1 MLQKSVLVVASKV
14 KIQKKNWREAG
25 SGFIFPAGRA
35 ERVTRNS
42 ELGTWATRRV
52 IELYEPNRLYE
63 PNSTLE

>member
-1 MLQKSVLVVASKV
+1 MLQKGVLVVASKV